1 METKIIKIKK
11 QMDLILSE
19 IQNKTT
25 IKLFNNNSI
34 KNRLEIIESLIKEL
48 KHEKN
53 VRH

>member
-25 IKLFNNNSI
+25 IKLFNHNSI
-34 KNRLEIIESLIKEL
+34 KNRLKTIENIIEEL
-48 KHEKN
+48 RHEKN

>member
-34 KNRLEIIESLIKEL
+34 KNRLKTIENIIEEL
-48 KHEKN
+48 RHEKN

>member
-25 IKLFNNNSI
+25 IKLFNHNSI
-34 KNRLEIIESLIKEL
+34 KNRLKKIESLIEEL
-48 KHEKN
+48 RN